1 MRKQRCNYDSLAIDL
16 SRCIGCNTCA
26 VACKVS
32 NNLPKDV
39 WWNVVHT
46 EGRDF
51 ADTSKGTYGGE
62 MQLSWLPVNCMH
74 CENAVCEEVCPT
86 GATVK
91 RDDGIVT
98 VDEETCIGCKSCM
111 EACPYDVRRLIE
123 NEPEYYLELPIGDPA
138 AKSHK
143 GGTVEKCDFCA
154 GRIDRGEKPACMELC
169 PGRARYWGD
178 LDDPESEVSQFLSG
192 RNATVLLEEEGTSPS
207 VYYVS

>member
-1 MRKQRCNYDSLAIDL
+1 MTRYGMAIDL

-111 EACPYDVRRLIE
+111 EACPYDVRRLIV

>member
-1 MRKQRCNYDSLAIDL
+1 MTRYGMAIDL
-16 SRCIGCNTCA
+16 SRCIGCNTSA

>member
-1 MRKQRCNYDSLAIDL
+1 MTRYGMAIDL

-51 ADTSKGTYGGE
+51 ADTSKGIYGGE

>member
-1 MRKQRCNYDSLAIDL
+1 MTRYGMAIDL

-178 LDDPESEVSQFLSG
+178 LDDPESEVGQFLSG

>member
-1 MRKQRCNYDSLAIDL
+1 MTRYGMAIDL

-178 LDDPESEVSQFLSG
+178 LDDPESEASQFLSG

>member
-1 MRKQRCNYDSLAIDL
+1 MTRYGMAIDL

-62 MQLSWLPVNCMH
+62 MQLSWLPVNSMH

>member
-1 MRKQRCNYDSLAIDL
+1 MTRYGMAIDL

-51 ADTSKGTYGGE
+51 ADTSKGTSGGE

>member
-1 MRKQRCNYDSLAIDL
+1 MTRYGMAIDL

-51 ADTSKGTYGGE
+51 ADTSNGTYGGE

>member
-1 MRKQRCNYDSLAIDL
+1 MTRYGMAIDL

-143 GGTVEKCDFCA
+143 GGTVEKCTMCWHRLA
-154 GRIDRGEKPACMELC
+154 KGEEPACVEVC
-169 PGRARYWGD
+169 PGRARFWGD

>member
-1 MRKQRCNYDSLAIDL
+1 MTRYGMAIDL

-91 RDDGIVT
+91 RDDGIVK

>member
-1 MRKQRCNYDSLAIDL
+1 MTRYGMAIDL

-91 RDDGIVT
+91 RDDVIVT

>member
-1 MRKQRCNYDSLAIDL
+1 MTRYGMAIDL

-39 WWNVVHT
+39 WWNIVHT

>member
-1 MRKQRCNYDSLAIDL
+1 MTRYGMAIDL

-143 GGTVEKCDFCA
+143 GGTVEKCDSCA

>member
-1 MRKQRCNYDSLAIDL
+1 MTRYGMAIDL

-123 NEPEYYLELPIGDPA
+123 NEPEYYLELPIGDP
-138 AKSHK
+138 
-143 GGTVEKCDFCA
+143 KCDFCA

>member
-1 MRKQRCNYDSLAIDL
+1 MTRYGMAIDL

-123 NEPEYYLELPIGDPA
+123 NEPEHYLELPIGDPA

>member
-1 MRKQRCNYDSLAIDL
+1 MTRYGMAIDL

-62 MQLSWLPVNCMH
+62 MQMSWLPVNCMH

-178 LDDPESEVSQFLSG
+178 LDDPNSEVSQFLNG
-192 RNATVLLEEEGTSPS
+192 RDATVLLEEEGTSPS

>member
-1 MRKQRCNYDSLAIDL
+1 MTRYGMAIDL

-143 GGTVEKCDFCA
+143 GRTVEKCDFCA

>member
-1 MRKQRCNYDSLAIDL
+1 MTRYGMAIDL

-91 RDDGIVT
+91 RDGGIVT

>member
-1 MRKQRCNYDSLAIDL
+1 MTRYGMAIDL

-178 LDDPESEVSQFLSG
+178 LDDPESEVSQSLSG

>member
-1 MRKQRCNYDSLAIDL
+1 MTRYGMAIDL

-62 MQLSWLPVNCMH
+62 MQLSWPPVNCMH

>member
-1 MRKQRCNYDSLAIDL
+1 MTRYGMAIDL

-26 VACKVS
+26 VACTVS

>member
-1 MRKQRCNYDSLAIDL
+1 MTRYGMAIDL

-111 EACPYDVRRLIE
+111 EACPYDVCRLIE

>member
-1 MRKQRCNYDSLAIDL
+1 MTRYGMAIDL

-123 NEPEYYLELPIGDPA
+123 NEPEYYLELPSGDPA

>member
-1 MRKQRCNYDSLAIDL
+1 MTRYGMAIDL

-154 GRIDRGEKPACMELC
+154 GRIDRVHGAV
-169 PGRARYWGD
+169 PGSCS
-178 LDDPESEVSQFLSG
+178 LLG
-192 RNATVLLEEEGTSPS
+192 RS
-207 VYYVS
+207 

>member
-1 MRKQRCNYDSLAIDL
+1 MTRYGMAIDL

-86 GATVK
+86 GATVM

>member
-1 MRKQRCNYDSLAIDL
+1 MTRYGMAIDL

-154 GRIDRGEKPACMELC
+154 GRIDRGKKPACMELC

>member
-1 MRKQRCNYDSLAIDL
+1 MTRYGMAIDL

-154 GRIDRGEKPACMELC
+154 SRIDRGEKPACMELC

>member
-1 MRKQRCNYDSLAIDL
+1 MTRYGMAIDL

-154 GRIDRGEKPACMELC
+154 GSIDRGEKPACMELC

>member
-1 MRKQRCNYDSLAIDL
+1 MTRYGMAIDL

-98 VDEETCIGCKSCM
+98 VDEEACIGCKSCM

>member
-1 MRKQRCNYDSLAIDL
+1 MTRYGMAIDL

-178 LDDPESEVSQFLSG
+178 LDDPESEVRQFLSG

>member
-1 MRKQRCNYDSLAIDL
+1 MTRYGMAIDL

-86 GATVK
+86 GATAK

-138 AKSHK
+138 AKSYK

>member
-1 MRKQRCNYDSLAIDL
+1 MTRYGMAIDL

-207 VYYVS
+207 VYYVA

>member
-1 MRKQRCNYDSLAIDL
+1 M
-16 SRCIGCNTCA
+16 
-26 VACKVS
+26 
-32 NNLPKDV
+32 
-39 WWNVVHT
+39 
-46 EGRDF
+46 
-51 ADTSKGTYGGE
+51 
-62 MQLSWLPVNCMH
+62 
-74 CENAVCEEVCPT
+74 
-86 GATVK
+86 
-91 RDDGIVT
+91 T

-192 RNATVLLEEEGTSPS
+192 RNATVLLEGRGDESLGLLRVLASPPSPGLLGGRALFESKEEGSDMETLADALQARSCAYRLLAFFMALPTGTSR
-207 VYYVS
+207 

>member
-1 MRKQRCNYDSLAIDL
+1 MTRYGMAIDL

-98 VDEETCIGCKSCM
+98 VDEEICIGCKSCM

>member
-1 MRKQRCNYDSLAIDL
+1 MTRYGMAIDL

-62 MQLSWLPVNCMH
+62 MQLSWLPANCMH

>member
-1 MRKQRCNYDSLAIDL
+1 MTRYGMAIDL

-192 RNATVLLEEEGTSPS
+192 RNATVLLKEEGTSPS

>member
-1 MRKQRCNYDSLAIDL
+1 MTRYGMAIDL

-123 NEPEYYLELPIGDPA
+123 NEPEYYLELPIGDPV

>member
-1 MRKQRCNYDSLAIDL
+1 MTRYGMAIDL

-91 RDDGIVT
+91 RDNGIVT

>member
-1 MRKQRCNYDSLAIDL
+1 MTRYGMAIDL

-123 NEPEYYLELPIGDPA
+123 NEPEYYLELLIGDPA

>member
-1 MRKQRCNYDSLAIDL
+1 MTRYGMAIDL

-46 EGRDF
+46 DGRDF